1 VHDLAGGH
9 YRRKRPFSF
18 RSREIYERRKNE
30 INPRSEP
37 IQLFSLRV
45 GPGVSEW
52 LFGALLFLDRPK
64 QGSTNPLQVK
74 IVRRK
79 QRG

>member
-52 LFGALLFLDRPK
+52 LFGALLFLD
-64 QGSTNPLQVK
+64 
-74 IVRRK
+74 
-79 QRG
+79 